1 MVLSMQRV
9 FVVGGFIRGS
19 KDEKGNVFSVPS
31 NKYAEFN
38 MFLDPL
44 AAKVLLESRL
54 NITLIPLAAQRK
66 VASFEGVLGA
76 LEQCTHRTPE
86 STFVHRLLS
95 MLKKFLRKDR
105 LYHHMVNN
113 LFLDH
118 LVTYRHSCS
127 FIMLH
132 YIWCNPNSRKL
143 FNSFWLFPLLQD
155 IFLGEVLGSVY
166 MVQGPELKPSVK
178 VKPLSVVANTAKSTH
193 GQISAS
199 KKNAKILNVLDNVNS
214 GIYYTRLANSLS
226 NKKQSAVVGS
236 FEEQKSI
243 WSRLQK

>member
-1 MVLSMQRV
+1 
-9 FVVGGFIRGS
+9 
-19 KDEKGNVFSVPS
+19 
-31 NKYAEFN
+31 
-38 MFLDPL
+38 
-44 AAKVLLESRL
+44 
-54 NITLIPLAAQRK
+54 
-66 VASFEGVLGA
+66 
-76 LEQCTHRTPE
+76 
-86 STFVHRLLS
+86 
-95 MLKKFLRKDR
+95 
-105 LYHHMVNN
+105 
-113 LFLDH
+113 
-118 LVTYRHSCS
+118 
-127 FIMLH
+127 
-132 YIWCNPNSRKL
+132 
-143 FNSFWLFPLLQD
+143 
-155 IFLGEVLGSVY
+155 